1 MTGWIHPAA
10 FFFIAAALLLFVK
23 GKAKQGI
30 ILAAPALGFLSL
42 LIAPEGDHGTTTF
55 MGQQLIFGRVD
66 RLSLIFGYIFTLMTF
81 IGMTYALHLKDEKEH
96 IAALLYAG
104 SALGVTF
111 AGDLFTLFLFWEI
124 MAFSSVFLIWF
135 KGGKASS
142 AAGFRYLLMHI
153 FGGLCLL
160 GGIVI
165 HAAGGG
171 GIAFNALPHT
181 GLGATLILIGFL
193 LNAAV
198 PPLHAWL
205 ADAYP
210 EATVTGII
218 FLSAFTTK
226 TAVYVLVRGFP
237 GMEILIV
244 LGAVMAVYGV
254 VYAMLENDIRRLL
267 AYHMLS
273 QIGYMVVGVGIGS
286 ELARNGAVA
295 LAVANIVYKGL
306 LLMGMSSVLFMTGKR
321 KASELGGLYRTMPW
335 TFRLFMIGGLSISGF
350 PLLAGFVSKSMV
362 VSAAAEAHHGWVF
375 LLLTLASAGTFL
387 STTLKLP
394 YAVFLGE
401 DKKIAATDP
410 PKNMLVAMGLA
421 ALLCVL
427 MGILPG
433 LFYRLLPFPVEYQP
447 YTVAHLVE
455 SLQIL
460 CATALGFIFFLH
472 KFHSENTISLD
483 IDWFYRKGA
492 AAFLWLAKL
501 NKSFSS
507 PER

>member
-1 MTGWIHPAA
+1 
-10 FFFIAAALLLFVK
+10 
-23 GKAKQGI
+23 
-30 ILAAPALGFLSL
+30 
-42 LIAPEGDHGTTTF
+42 
-55 MGQQLIFGRVD
+55 
-66 RLSLIFGYIFTLMTF
+66 
-81 IGMTYALHLKDEKEH
+81 
-96 IAALLYAG
+96 
-104 SALGVTF
+104 
-111 AGDLFTLFLFWEI
+111 
-124 MAFSSVFLIWF
+124 
-135 KGGKASS
+135 
-142 AAGFRYLLMHI
+142 
-153 FGGLCLL
+153 
-160 GGIVI
+160 
-165 HAAGGG
+165 
-171 GIAFNALPHT
+171 
-181 GLGATLILIGFL
+181 
-193 LNAAV
+193 
-198 PPLHAWL
+198 
-205 ADAYP
+205 
-210 EATVTGII
+210 
-218 FLSAFTTK
+218 
-226 TAVYVLVRGFP
+226 
-237 GMEILIV
+237 
-244 LGAVMAVYGV
+244 
-254 VYAMLENDIRRLL
+254 
-267 AYHMLS
+267 
-273 QIGYMVVGVGIGS
+273 
-286 ELARNGAVA
+286 
-295 LAVANIVYKGL
+295 
-306 LLMGMSSVLFMTGKR
+306 MSSVLFMTGKR

-427 MGILPG
+427 MGVLPG
-433 LFYRLLPFPVEYQP
+433 LFYRLLPFPAEYHP